1 MVIGILNVF
10 PIDLYA
16 LLDPD
21 ATLSF
26 LTPLLGKMFDI
37 LLGIFHE
44 PFIVSTPIGE
54 SVLQKGM

>member
-1 MVIGILNVF
+1 MVIGILKVF

-44 PFIVSTPIGE
+44 PFIVSTPVGE
-54 SVLQKGM
+54 